1 MEDKFIPKAFHK
13 PSLTMM
19 QYSKGMYFAL
29 SCTCAMIAIASMLNT
44 PSSNLIILI
53 CVSQFGIIIQSFIGF
68 DSARWKKWSEIYTI
82 VFAIACIFHLPE
94 QNLICVCAS
103 SYTLGRILNY
113 HYIMGRTKLSFQ
125 IYLIAFVL
133 THLFTG
139 GCCIALLPVIYAVF
153 HCYFLSDVIY
163 SANIDMSDKIEDLI
177 LQDKHK
183 DVCFAALIHELRNPL
198 TTYC

>member
-1 MEDKFIPKAFHK
+1 MPKDFHK
-13 PSLTMM
+13 PSLIML

-29 SCTCAMIAIASMLNT
+29 SCSCAMITVASILKT
-44 PSSNLIILI
+44 PSSNLTILI
-53 CVSQFGIIIQSFIGF
+53 SVSQFGIIIQSFIAY
-68 DSARWKKWSEIYTI
+68 DSARWKKWSALYSI

-94 QNLICVCAS
+94 QNLLCMCAS

-113 HYIMGRTKLSFQ
+113 HYIMGRMKLSFQ
-125 IYLIAFVL
+125 IYLMTFILAQVS
-133 THLFTG
+133 TG
-139 GCCIALLPVIYAVF
+139 GCCIALLPIIYAVF

-163 SANIDMSDKIEDLI
+163 SANIDMSDKLEELI

-198 TTYC
+198 TTYFKSLGL